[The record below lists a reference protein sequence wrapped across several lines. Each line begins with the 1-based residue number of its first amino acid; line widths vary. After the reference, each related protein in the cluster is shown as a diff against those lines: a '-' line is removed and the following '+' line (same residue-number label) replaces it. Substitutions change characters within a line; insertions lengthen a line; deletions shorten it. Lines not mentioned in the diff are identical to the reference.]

1 MVCKLKSRAKPWTNN
16 IGPKPTLFY
25 RGADLRSA
33 YTCAVVSNFVLVRA
47 DFMLLSEGVIPRPS
61 MHENFVDRQWECW
74 LRENCPPSAD

>member
-1 MVCKLKSRAKPWTNN
+1 MQAEKPSQAMDQQNWAKA
-16 IGPKPTLFY
+16 IFFH

-33 YTCAVVSNFVLVRA
+33 CTCAIVSNFVLVRA

-74 LRENCPPSAD
+74 LRENCPP